1 MVDRKIVP
9 PDQADASLQWEV
21 YAGFRKLTPR
31 WRHTWSVKYGA
42 GILPTRRNMKIRKHS
57 DDQSCPCCGAEVED
71 TSHLFQCENEEI
83 QKAYEEELDIVEN
96 YLSTTTSISIR
107 NMVIN
112 MLNHLR
118 NGTAPEITEDSEED
132 RIIFEQLKLGQRA
145 TLNGLWLQSWMD
157 LQGTF
162 LKRIR
167 SRKSPKVWLIRLSLL
182 LQTMTHS
189 MWKTRNE
196 AIHNKEDSE
205 INKKRHEELDQDIT
219 EIYRD
224 RPHFKMLPTCDEAFF
239 KRGQVKVK
247 RYRIRKKEIWVSDAK
262 RILEAYNDSLD
273 ASSEAFLDFFVI
285 PVNTL

>member
-1 MVDRKIVP
+1 MQVEESKKWWTEKLVP

-96 YLSTTTSISIR
+96 YLSTTTSISIK
-107 NMVIN
+107 NMVVN

-219 EIYRD
+219 EIYIND
-224 RPHFKMLPTCDEAFF
+224 PVLF
-239 KRGQVKVK
+239 V
-247 RYRIRKKEIWVSDAK
+247 YKEGTRSVRNVTAQNPNQI
-262 RILEAYNDSLD
+262 I
-273 ASSEAFLDFFVI
+273 
-285 PVNTL
+285 